1 MEMQEL
7 SERYMQI
14 HLAASVLRKSIERY
28 REQHQGPLLK
38 RASELFQQL
47 TLNSFY
53 GLKTDYNSNND
64 QPILVGLR
72 TFDNAVIQTTG
83 MSDGTRDQ
91 LYLAL
96 RLASIERYLEKN
108 LPLPLILDD
117 ILINF
122 DDERSRATLSVFGEL
137 CQKTQILFL
146 THHPHLVELAQ
157 TTLPNESL
165 VMHQL

>member
-1 MEMQEL
+1 L
-7 SERYMQI
+7 S
-14 HLAASVLRKSIERY
+14 
-28 REQHQGPLLK
+28 
-38 RASELFQQL
+38 
-47 TLNSFY
+47 
-53 GLKTDYNSNND
+53 
-64 QPILVGLR
+64 
-72 TFDNAVIQTTG
+72 
-83 MSDGTRDQ
+83 
-91 LYLAL
+91 L

-108 LPLPLILDD
+108 SPLPLILDD

-122 DDERSRATLSVFGEL
+122 DDERSRATLSILGEL